1 MSIDQCKLL
10 FLMQNICSTLFMQ
23 KTTSSRNVL
32 VLILNQRFISTQY
45 LMRKLVGKTKIKELL
60 DSTSRKDFEKQHQ
73 KLKKIWETR
82 PNDNKF
88 VRCIAINKIQHFP
101 DNMLA
106 KVREKCGLGSP
117 PKYYN
122 HNANETI
129 SSLIKRAKCR
139 GKLSLKKK
147 QFSCCKRKSEIKKKT
162 SSLLFLEKVK
172 SAFLIVF
179 RMLGRVAGGRG
190 FVCPFL
196 SSPNDLRKRSIS
208 KAVQSILRKV
218 FF

>member
-1 MSIDQCKLL
+1 MQASFSNARHLLCFIDAKE
-10 FLMQNICSTLFMQ
+10 NIVKKCASLGIEPKIYINEIFDV
-23 KTTSSRNVL
+23 K
-32 VLILNQRFISTQY
+32 I
-45 LMRKLVGKTKIKELL
+45 GETKIKELL
-60 DSTSRKDFEKQHQ
+60 DCTKKDFEKQHQ

-88 VRCIAINKIQHFP
+88 VRCIAKNKIQHFP

>member
-10 FLMQNICSTLFMQ
+10 FPMQDICSASFMQ
-23 KTTSSRNVL
+23 KTISPRNVL
-32 VLILNQRFISTQY
+32 VLALNQRFISTKY
-45 LMRKLVGKTKIKELL
+45 LMR
-60 DSTSRKDFEKQHQ
+60 
-73 KLKKIWETR
+73 
-82 PNDNKF
+82 NKF
-88 VRCIAINKIQHFP
+88 VRCIAKNKIQHFP

-129 SSLIKRAKCR
+129 SSLIKRAKDP

-147 QFSCCKRKSEIKKKT
+147 QFSCCKRKLEIKKKT
-162 SSLLFLEKVK
+162 SSLLFFEKVK

-196 SSPNDLRKRSIS
+196 SSPTDLRKRSIS
-208 KAVQSILRKV
+208 KAVQSILQKV
-218 FF
+218 FL